1 MSDVKLMDVRQVAS
15 YVGLSMHT
23 VRKLVRDGA
32 LPAARIGRS
41 YRFKA
46 DDIDSWI
53 REQYHFMYPNKEK
66 ETQAKEAEAF

>member
-1 MSDVKLMDVRQVAS
+1 
-15 YVGLSMHT
+15 MHT